1 MNGINDDV
9 IFETIR
15 QKVPKA
21 PKFSSKG
28 KAFLIALVVLL
39 LLIYVVG
46 GSFIAIIPAG
56 YVGVKD
62 RFGVVSDNVLSSG
75 FNLKDP
81 LTGVHEINIQTQEI
95 EYKEITGTL
104 TSEGLEIKLDS
115 SVLWHLDPNKVPEI
129 YRTVRGNY
137 VDTKLT
143 PSFMGLLRAE
153 IKKYTAEDI
162 YTNKSTEIQTDVE
175 DRLKEELSKSG
186 IMIERVWLRGIYLP
200 TELQTAIKTKQQK
213 QQEAQQMQF
222 AIQQS
227 EQEAERL
234 VIEARGI
241 AEANRI
247 KGESVTPTLV
257 SWEFVQGIK
266 NNPNVMYVPIGSG
279 GGSVLLN
286 LPAAGSR
293 LKEI

>member
-1 MNGINDDV
+1 MNGINNDE
-9 IFETIR
+9 IIGR
-15 QKVPKA
+15 IKQKMPK
-21 PKFSSKG
+21 PPSFSSG
-28 KAFLIALVVLL
+28 AKALLAVVIAAMLL
-39 LLIYVVG
+39 LLIVG
-46 GSFIAIIPAG
+46 GSFIAIIPASN
-56 YVGVKD
+56 VGVMD
-62 RFGVVSDNVLSSG
+62 RFGVVSDTVLSPG

-81 LTGVHEINIQTQEI
+81 LTGVHEMNTQTQEI
-95 EYKEITGTL
+95 EYKEVTGTL

-115 SVLWHLDPNKVPEI
+115 SVLWHLDPNKAPEI
-129 YRTVRGNY
+129 YRTVRGDY

-175 DRLKEELSKSG
+175 ERLKKELGPSG

-200 TELQTAIKTKQQK
+200 TELQNAIKTKQQK

-222 AIQQS
+222 TIQQS
-227 EQEAERL
+227 EQEARRL
-234 VIEARGI
+234 VIEAKGI

-266 NNPNVMYVPIGSG
+266 TNPNVLYVPIGSG
-279 GGSVLLN
+279 GASVLFN
-286 LPAAGSR
+286 LPSPN
-293 LKEI
+293 LNE